1 MMGKLI
7 VEFLDNHRDQPV
19 NKYMD
24 LQVTNSINMVDQVR
38 LFQSRVTKYRFLL
51 NTSLTCGWSR

>member
-24 LQVTNSINMVDQVR
+24 LQVINSINVVDQVR

-51 NTSLTCGWSR
+51 NTSLTG